1 VLIRLRRRGN
11 LTSEAIGGRTAAEVI
26 PTRPAFF
33 LRLFAG
39 IVDLLI
45 LAVPLSCFISF
56 LSVGLGISTAF
67 LSLNPGRTPQYILQN
82 FGGRFILTTL
92 MFFVLM
98 SWVYFAGCESSK
110 WRATPGK
117 KLFGLVVTDESGA
130 PVSFWRGSLRFWFG
144 RALIHVPYV
153 GIYYFLVDCGRV
165 AFSRDG
171 RAVHDLMAGCVVSRA
186 YVELNSTRR

>member
-1 VLIRLRRRGN
+1 MQHRGN
-11 LTSEAIGGRTAAEVI
+11 LTSEAIDGRRAAPLI
-26 PTRPAFF
+26 TTRPAFF
-33 LRLFAG
+33 LRLFAA

-45 LAVPLSCFISF
+45 LGVPLSCFISF

-67 LSLNPGRTPQYILQN
+67 LDLRPGQTPHDLLMK
-82 FGGRFILTTL
+82 FGGRFIFTTL
-92 MFFVLM
+92 LFFVMM

-110 WRATPGK
+110 WQATPGK
-117 KLFGLVVTDESGA
+117 KLFGLMVTDESGDR
-130 PVSFWRGSLRFWFG
+130 VSFWRGSLRFWFG

-171 RAVHDLMAGCVVSRA
+171 RAVHDLISGCWVKRA
-186 YVELNSTRR
+186 YVELTATSR